1 MTSFDIESLYTNL
14 PISETINIITN
25 ELFHNNQNIMGMD
38 RLSFN
43 KLLKLSVEDSIFLFD
58 GELYSQIDGMAM
70 GSPLGP
76 AFANSFLCYYE
87 KEWIRQ
93 CPPLFKPLLYRRYMD
108 DCFVVFKEKDHANL
122 FLQYMNEKHNSMRF
136 TMEQEVNNSISF
148 LDVYVTHIN
157 NIFKTS
163 VYRKP
168 TSTLLDTNYFSN
180 IPLKFILS
188 GLRSRIYKTY
198 KICSDWHLFHKEME
212 FIKILFHFNLFP
224 KFQVEKSIKKKL
236 KLLYIGSLTSQLN
249 KNILNVLEATFPQCQ
264 FILINYNSLSI
275 HTFFR
280 HKESIP
286 MLLRSSLIYIFKCAS
301 CNAAFV
307 WRTCLQLKMRIAK
320 HRGVS
325 FRTDLPLSS
334 PEHSAI
340 RDHGDTHPFS
350 SSDFSILRHS
360 SSLLDRRI
368 LESLYIKTHSPSLN
382 DQASSTILFTQ

>member
-1 MTSFDIESLYTNL
+1 
-14 PISETINIITN
+14 
-25 ELFHNNQNIMGMD
+25 MD

-87 KEWIRQ
+87 KQWITQ

-108 DCFVVFKEKDHANL
+108 DCFVVFKEKDHANM
-122 FLQYMNEKHNSMRF
+122 FLQYMNERHNSMRF

-168 TSTLLDTNYFSN
+168 TSTLLATNYFSN

-188 GLRSRIYKTY
+188 GLRSRIYRAF

-224 KFQVEKSIKKKL
+224 KFQVEKSINEFLANIFRPSHHFPTVPKQKIYL
-236 KLLYIGSLTSQLN
+236 KLPFIGSLTSQLN
-249 KNILNVLEATFPQCQ
+249 KNILTVLETTFPQCQ

-286 MLLRSSLIYIFKCAS
+286 MLLRSSLIYLFKCAS
-301 CNAAFV
+301 CNAAYV
-307 WRTCLQLKMRIAK
+307 GQTGLQLKMRIAK